1 MADLPPE
8 LRAIADRAAR
18 SLAAWQVL
26 EALADGPLPPTTLV
40 ATSGLDVDATE
51 RGVETLAAAGL
62 VEDGPYAV
70 RVVPALADGVRQ
82 LCARVHASR
91 ALRQEVLALAARRES
106 AAGLI
111 SLTIT
116 WAPTAPRSLAS
127 NVPARP
133 APSRSG
139 GPAAPAT

>member
-1 MADLPPE
+1 MADLPWE

-26 EALADGPLPPTTLV
+26 EALADGPLATTVLV
-40 ATSGLDVDATE
+40 ASSGLDVDAAE

-62 VEDGPYAV
+62 VVEGAYGVA
-70 RVVPALADGVRQ
+70 VVPALAEDVRQ

-106 AAGLI
+106 HDAPI

-116 WAPTAPRSLAS
+116 WAPTAPHSLAS